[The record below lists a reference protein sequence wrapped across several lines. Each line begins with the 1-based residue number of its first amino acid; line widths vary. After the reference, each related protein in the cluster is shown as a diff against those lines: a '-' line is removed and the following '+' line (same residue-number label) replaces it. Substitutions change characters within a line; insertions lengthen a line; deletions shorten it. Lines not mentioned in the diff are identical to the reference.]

1 MICSRYDEGFVRG
14 IILGPRSWTN
24 LVNTPCYNST
34 TDSGQVTSAKHQY
47 LPDFE
52 IHFPFL
58 IFICLKTCNTLLS
71 CQGGKD
77 VLVLFFCS
85 KSFDWWLRTE
95 QLIRPRKAQS
105 CTRARNSDEV
115 QNNLRIKAH
124 ASQKKRWNMM
134 PQSFVELRDNLQV
147 FPPKRNRV
155 KV

>member
-1 MICSRYDEGFVRG
+1 MRCSRYDEGFVRG

-34 TDSGQVTSAKHQY
+34 TDSGQVTLAKHQY
-47 LPDFE
+47 LTDFE

-58 IFICLKTCNTLLS
+58 IFICLKTCNTLLP

-77 VLVLFFCS
+77 VLVSFFCS
-85 KSFDWWLRTE
+85 KRFDWWLRTG
-95 QLIRPRKAQS
+95 QLIRPRTPQS

-115 QNNLRIKAH
+115 QINLSR
-124 ASQKKRWNMM
+124 KKRDEILR

>member
-34 TDSGQVTSAKHQY
+34 TDSGQVTLAKHQY

-58 IFICLKTCNTLLS
+58 IFICLKTCNTMLS

-77 VLVLFFCS
+77 VLVSFSAAKALIDDYEPSNLSEPEKRRVVQGLGTQTKS
-85 KSFDWWLRTE
+85 K
-95 QLIRPRKAQS
+95 LIA
-105 CTRARNSDEV
+105 E
-115 QNNLRIKAH
+115 
-124 ASQKKRWNMM
+124 
-134 PQSFVELRDNLQV
+134 
-147 FPPKRNRV
+147 
-155 KV
+155 

>member
-1 MICSRYDEGFVRG
+1 MGKFPKLHLTFNCQATQDYLAPLDQLKCALPLDISPSRVKYSPSLDTGAMRCSRYDEGFVRG

-77 VLVLFFCS
+77 VLVSFFCS
-85 KSFDWWLRTE
+85 KSFD
-95 QLIRPRKAQS
+95 
-105 CTRARNSDEV
+105 
-115 QNNLRIKAH
+115 
-124 ASQKKRWNMM
+124 
-134 PQSFVELRDNLQV
+134 
-147 FPPKRNRV
+147 
-155 KV
+155 